1 MDAAGSAALGPPGA
15 GGTSV
20 APGSHTPADFDAFA
34 TRERRRLVAFAW
46 SLTGDRGVAEDLA
59 QEAMEAAWQRWGE
72 VSGYDRPGAW
82 ARRVVANRAAGRGRR
97 AGRERRA
104 YRRWLGGRADEAEPE
119 MPDGHFWA
127 EVRKLPERQ
136 AQAVALFYL
145 EDLPIADIAVVLG
158 CAEGTVKAHLHRG
171 RLRLAHALG
180 LVDAQDGAER

>member
-1 MDAAGSAALGPPGA
+1 M
-15 GGTSV
+15 
-20 APGSHTPADFDAFA
+20 APASPFPADFEAFVR
-34 TRERRRLVAFAW
+34 RERRPLTAFAW
-46 SLTGDRGVAEDLA
+46 SLTGDRGVAEDVV
-59 QEAMEAAWQRWGE
+59 QEALEAAWQRWGE

-104 YRRWLGGRADEAEPE
+104 YGRWMGGRSDEVEPE
-119 MPDGHFWA
+119 MPDESFWD
-127 EVRKLPERQ
+127 EVRNLPERQ

-145 EDLPIADIAVVLG
+145 EDLPVADIAVVLG

-180 LVDAQDGAER
+180 LVDATDGAER

>member
-1 MDAAGSAALGPPGA
+1 MDAAGGAALGPPAA
-15 GGTSV
+15 GETAVVEGS
-20 APGSHTPADFDAFA
+20 PGPSDFDAFA
-34 TRERRRLVAFAW
+34 RRERRPLVAFAW

-59 QEAMEAAWQRWGE
+59 QEALEAAWQRWADVG
-72 VSGYDRPGAW
+72 GYERPGAW

-104 YRRWLGGRADEAEPE
+104 YGRWLGGRAEVVEPD
-119 MPDGHFWA
+119 MPDGRFWA

-136 AQAVALFYL
+136 AHAVALFYL
-145 EDLPIADIAVVLG
+145 EDLPVADIAEVLG

-180 LVDAQDGAER
+180 LVDATDGAER